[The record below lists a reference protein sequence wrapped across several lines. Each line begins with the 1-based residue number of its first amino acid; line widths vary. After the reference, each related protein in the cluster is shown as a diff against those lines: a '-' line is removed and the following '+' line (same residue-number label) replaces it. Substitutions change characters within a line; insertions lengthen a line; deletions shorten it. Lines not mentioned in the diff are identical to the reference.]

1 MFKKKLLVLTLITLG
16 LSMITTAVVAKTNG
30 NSNSGGFNNGS
41 GNNGNNGGT
50 NNGSGNNGNNGGT
63 DNSGVDELDLGNQAL
78 NDVTDAAVVPQT
90 ESIPSGIVVEDQR
103 PAGSVPEPGTF
114 LLLGLGGLAM
124 RLRGR
129 RTNQ

>member
-50 NNGSGNNGNNGGT
+50 

-90 ESIPSGIVVEDQR
+90 ESLPSGIVVEDQR